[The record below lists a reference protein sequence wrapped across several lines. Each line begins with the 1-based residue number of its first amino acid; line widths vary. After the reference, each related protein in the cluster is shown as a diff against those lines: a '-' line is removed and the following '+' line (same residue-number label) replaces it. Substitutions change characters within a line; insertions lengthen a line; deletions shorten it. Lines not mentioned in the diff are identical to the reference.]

1 MNKFY
6 SIGVLVL
13 VFVIAAM
20 SALFCY
26 VVDPYR
32 IYHQPNLKDRQA
44 SQINLLLYLR
54 LSKAYQLEKINPE
67 LLILGSS
74 RAASLIPSSPKS
86 DGIQGYNASLPGM
99 TLYEIK
105 QYLKHA
111 VLYNKPKKVIIALD
125 YPSFFEKAPKFQS
138 GYLES
143 RLAGTQDDLNIV
155 NSVARHYQDLY
166 QTLLTSSAIFDSIRA
181 LFDIKHS
188 GLTFYSDGTWSST
201 VGVDHETRKSH
212 FLMIAKQ
219 YYKKSKKAE
228 TKDDLSLLAEII
240 SYCYQQKIDVSFYIS
255 PTHYLMIDGY
265 QEAGKLSSFYLWHQ
279 QVLEVL
285 AAQAKA
291 TNRPPFPLFA
301 FQNDVH
307 AAGET
312 ILTPSTDGYFF
323 LDVMHFNFAYG
334 DVIVDA
340 ILNQS
345 KNDAHKKHSHIQLK
359 QDNLDQYI
367 SNVDTNLETFRQNN
381 PEILSL
387 FHDNAN
393 IGKELKSKSL
403 VY

>member
-13 VFVIAAM
+13 VLVIAAM

-32 IYHQPNLKDRQA
+32 MYHQPNLKDRQA

-74 RAASLIPSSPKS
+74 RAASLIPSSNGL

-105 QYLKHA
+105 QYLQHA

-125 YPSFFEKAPKFQS
+125 YPSFFTKTPKFHS

-143 RLAGTQDDLNIV
+143 RLAGTQDDLKIV
-155 NSVARHYQDLY
+155 NSVIRHYQDLY
-166 QTLLTSSAIFDSIRA
+166 RTLLTSSAIFDSIRA
-181 LFDIKHS
+181 LFDIEHS

-212 FLMIAKQ
+212 FLIIANQ
-219 YYKKSKKAE
+219 YYKQSKKAE
-228 TKDDLSLLAEII
+228 TQHDLSLLAEII
-240 SYCYQQKIDVSFYIS
+240 RYCYQQKLNVSFYIS
-255 PTHYLMIDGY
+255 PTHYLMIDAY
-265 QEAGKLSSFYLWHQ
+265 QDAEQLSSFYLWHQ
-279 QVLEVL
+279 EVLQVL
-285 AAQAKA
+285 AAQAQAAKQ
-291 TNRPPFPLFA
+291 PPFPLFA
-301 FQNDVH
+301 FQNDLH
-307 AAGET
+307 AVGET
-312 ILTPSTDGYFF
+312 ILTPSIDGYFF
-323 LDVMHFNFAYG
+323 LDVMHFNSAYG
-334 DVIVDA
+334 DVIIDA

-345 KNDAHKKHSHIQLK
+345 KNDTQKKHSHIQLK
-359 QDNLDQYI
+359 QNSLNQYI
-367 SNVDTNLETFRQNN
+367 LDVDTNLKKFREDNS
-381 PEILSL
+381 EI
-387 FHDNAN
+387 
-393 IGKELKSKSL
+393 I
-403 VY
+403 

>member
-13 VFVIAAM
+13 VLVIAAM

-32 IYHQPNLKDRQA
+32 MYHQPNLKDRQA

-54 LSKAYQLEKINPE
+54 LSKAYQLEKIDPE

-74 RAASLIPSSPKS
+74 RAASLIPSSNGS

-125 YPSFFEKAPKFQS
+125 YPSFFKKTPKFQS

-143 RLAGTQDDLNIV
+143 RLAGTQDDLKIV
-155 NSVARHYQDLY
+155 NSVIRHYQDLY
-166 QTLLTSSAIFDSIRA
+166 RTLLTSSAIFDSIRA
-181 LFDIKHS
+181 LFDIEHS

-201 VGVDHETRKSH
+201 VGVDHEKRKSH
-212 FLMIAKQ
+212 FLMIANQ
-219 YYKKSKKAE
+219 YYKQSKKAE
-228 TKDDLSLLAEII
+228 NQHDLSLLAEII
-240 SYCYQQKIDVSFYIS
+240 RYCYQQKLNVSFYIS
-255 PTHYLMIDGY
+255 PTHYLMIDAY
-265 QEAGKLSSFYLWHQ
+265 QDAEQLSSFYLWHQ
-279 QVLEVL
+279 EVLQVLT
-285 AAQAKA
+285 AQAQAAKQ
-291 TNRPPFPLFA
+291 PPFPLFA
-301 FQNDVH
+301 FQNDLH

-312 ILTPSTDGYFF
+312 ILAPSIDGYFF

-334 DVIVDA
+334 DVIIDA

-345 KNDAHKKHSHIQLK
+345 KNDAQKEHSHIQLK
-359 QDNLDQYI
+359 QDNLNQYI
-367 SNVDTNLETFRQNN
+367 SDVDTNLEKYRQNN

-387 FHDNAN
+387 FHAKAN
-393 IGKELKSKSL
+393 IVK
-403 VY
+403 